1 MDLGELIPITA
12 IIATAVV
19 LLSLIRFRRE
29 RLRAD
34 AGDQQA
40 SGGAPRGVGG
50 AEENARLAHE
60 NEALR
65 LTVRRLEERMAVL
78 EAIATDPAERTAR
91 EIERLR

>member
-19 LLSLIRFRRE
+19 LLSLIRLRVDRRE
-29 RLRAD
+29 TEGGGK
-34 AGDQQA
+34 AGA
-40 SGGAPRGVGG
+40 GGGSRSVAA

-91 EIERLR
+91 EIEQLR